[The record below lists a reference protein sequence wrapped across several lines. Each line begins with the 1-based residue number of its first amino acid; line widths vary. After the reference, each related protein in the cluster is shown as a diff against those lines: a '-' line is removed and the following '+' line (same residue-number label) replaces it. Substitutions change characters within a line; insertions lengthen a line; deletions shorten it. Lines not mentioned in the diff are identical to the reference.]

1 MTPRALLEQLL
12 KPAGGGVYVVST
24 GSAEQR
30 AMQEK
35 LYGVQGED
43 AVKQRFREELD
54 RIAKARVVVLG
65 VPSDV
70 GAGYLRG
77 ANMGPQGIRAAMLD
91 QVGRWP
97 EGVVDAG
104 DVLVV
109 PQLLH
114 DEMLSAEQIRASQ
127 DAQYTDVS
135 EAERRSLPVSP
146 LSKTSRALEAI
157 FAINP
162 NAKPL
167 VLGGDHSCAW
177 PVSETL
183 HRHKKEPFGIVQ
195 IDAHTDL
202 LSDRLGIKYCFA
214 TWSYHANELVGRNG
228 KLVQVGIR
236 ATRHERSH
244 WEGKLGV
251 RQFWADD
258 CVRDPRKSVDAI
270 LEHVKKTGVKSV
282 YFSNDI
288 DGTDES
294 FVDATGT
301 PEPRGLTPDFVLEL
315 IDRLGREVSL
325 CAGDVMEVAPPVAR
339 TPDGAKRTLDVAVR
353 YARATVDSLLAG

>member
-1 MTPRALLEQLL
+1 MHDVLRQLL
-12 KPAGGGVYVVST
+12 KPAGGGIYVVST

-30 AMQEK
+30 AMQET
-35 LYGVQGED
+35 LYGVKGDE
-43 AVKQRFREELD
+43 AIRAAFERSLD

-77 ANMGPQGIRAAMLD
+77 ANMGPQAIRAAM
-91 QVGRWP
+91 GAWP
-97 EGVVDAG
+97 EGVVDIG

-114 DEMLSAEQIRASQ
+114 DDMLSQSQIQASQ
-127 DAQYTDVS
+127 DAQYPDVS
-135 EAERRSLPVSP
+135 IATRRALPVSP
-146 LSKTSRALEAI
+146 LSKESRVLDEI

-162 NAKPL
+162 NVKPF

-177 PVSETL
+177 PVTEAL
-183 HRHKKEPFGIVQ
+183 HRARREPFGIVQ

-202 LSDRLGIKYCFA
+202 LRERLGVRYCFA
-214 TWSYHANELVGRNG
+214 TWSFHANDLIGRNG
-228 KLVQVGIR
+228 KLTQVGIR
-236 ATRHERSH
+236 ATRHEQSH
-244 WEGKLGV
+244 WEHTLGV
-251 RQFWADD
+251 KQFWAED
-258 CVRDPRKSVDAI
+258 CVRDERAALDAI
-270 LEHVKKTGVKSV
+270 TAHVKSTKVKSI

-301 PEPRGLTPDFVLEL
+301 PEPSGLTPDFVVAL
-315 IDRLGREVSL
+315 IERLGRAVGF
-325 CAGDVMEVAPPVAR
+325 CAGDIMEVAPPIAR
-339 TPDGAKRTLDVAVR
+339 TPDGAKRTLEVAVR
-353 YARATVDSLLAG
+353 YARATLDALLA